1 MLLARHL
8 LEALGKMLVAL
19 EEPRES
25 CTSEGQFMSATMKG
39 AGTAGRFSLPIAKAC
54 PSSWISWVCYWLGF
68 VASNDGALMRDLMS
82 GGARPFALLAA
93 IGVFF
98 ASVVAI
104 QRHMRLSILANS
116 YGTPQNL
123 VTSGPFRY
131 SRNPIY
137 VAFLVP
143 IASLGCTSVP
153 VALLTGVVYILVMNA
168 RVIRGEE
175 RVLETQFGAQYRRY
189 VQSVPRWLF

>member
-1 MLLARHL
+1 MFASIYNT
-8 LEALGKMLVAL
+8 GK
-19 EEPRES
+19 
-25 CTSEGQFMSATMKG
+25 
-39 AGTAGRFSLPIAKAC
+39 AGRFSLPIAKAC

-68 VASNDGALMRDLMS
+68 VASNDGALMSDLMS

-98 ASVVAI
+98 AAVVAT
-104 QRHMRLSILANS
+104 QRHMRLSLLANS
-116 YGTPQNL
+116 YGSPVQL
-123 VTSGPFRY
+123 VTSGPFRF

-143 IASLGCTSVP
+143 IASLGCYSVP
-153 VALLTGVVYILVMNA
+153 VALVTGVVYILVTNA

-175 RVLETQFGAQYRRY
+175 RVLETRFGAEYCRY
-189 VQSVPRWLF
+189 MQSVPRWLA